1 MPVVQSVLGGVRCEA
16 HQQADFR
23 RAVGRQMS
31 PYDLPIGGIRPQKRA
46 SPRRR
51 SRPRHCARCR
61 FGCVPATRRVL
72 PGDAAAAAAAR
83 RPARPFAGLPGHC
96 SGKAASSPT
105 AMPNRRCL
113 RARGTYVLL
122 YIYVLYVLPCS
133 AAMRRACPV
142 CCGTSVLPAE
152 LPDNG
157 SGSAASFACDG
168 GVGANHR
175 HRDADRGPPWRR
187 LRCLR
192 ERCLN
197 VDGHPI
203 YLVVFVADGGL
214 QKRGQTGIERAGL
227 LEVQGAF
234 LNLIQ
239 LAEHMA
245 GQRIAVLAHQ
255 ADPSRQPKHDENAP
269 GRLYPALCPSGVEVR

>member
-83 RPARPFAGLPGHC
+83 RPARPLLVCLGIAQARRQAHRLRCRIAVAFA
-96 SGKAASSPT
+96 
-105 AMPNRRCL
+105 
-113 RARGTYVLL
+113 RAVRTFFL

-187 LRCLR
+187 LQVPARALPECGRPPDLPG
-192 ERCLN
+192 C
-197 VDGHPI
+197 
-203 YLVVFVADGGL
+203 F
-214 QKRGQTGIERAGL
+214 RGRWR
-227 LEVQGAF
+227 
-234 LNLIQ
+234 
-239 LAEHMA
+239 LAEARADWHRARRPA
-245 GQRIAVLAHQ
+245 GSA
-255 ADPSRQPKHDENAP
+255 
-269 GRLYPALCPSGVEVR
+269 GRFLEPDTAR

>member
-1 MPVVQSVLGGVRCEA
+1 MRLPSPGLHCLRCDVPSVRRGVQHLADVGDVRQGSFTRCRWCSRFWAVFGVR
-16 HQQADFR
+16 HTSRPIFGGP
-23 RAVGRQMS
+23 GRQMS

-157 SGSAASFACDG
+157 SGSAAL
-168 GVGANHR
+168 V
-175 HRDADRGPPWRR
+175 R
-187 LRCLR
+187 LRR
-192 ERCLN
+192 RR
-197 VDGHPI
+197 
-203 YLVVFVADGGL
+203 
-214 QKRGQTGIERAGL
+214 RGK
-227 LEVQGAF
+227 
-234 LNLIQ
+234 
-239 LAEHMA
+239 
-245 GQRIAVLAHQ
+245 
-255 ADPSRQPKHDENAP
+255 S
-269 GRLYPALCPSGVEVR
+269 SSS

>member
-1 MPVVQSVLGGVRCEA
+1 MTLIVGHHGGG
-16 HQQADFR
+16 F
-23 RAVGRQMS
+23 
-31 PYDLPIGGIRPQKRA
+31 
-46 SPRRR
+46 
-51 SRPRHCARCR
+51 
-61 FGCVPATRRVL
+61 
-72 PGDAAAAAAAR
+72 
-83 RPARPFAGLPGHC
+83 
-96 SGKAASSPT
+96 
-105 AMPNRRCL
+105 
-113 RARGTYVLL
+113 
-122 YIYVLYVLPCS
+122 
-133 AAMRRACPV
+133 
-142 CCGTSVLPAE
+142 
-152 LPDNG
+152 
-157 SGSAASFACDG
+157 
-168 GVGANHR
+168 
-175 HRDADRGPPWRR
+175 
-187 LRCLR
+187 RCLR

-269 GRLYPALCPSGVEVR
+269 GRLVPGPLPQRGEVR